1 MCLVEHPHLPRRV
14 PELRRNRHNVE
25 DGERQ
30 GVAWVGWTGDDDP
43 RLVKQRSDAETFLRF
58 LGALVARGEGYA
70 EVARDGQTFPAL
82 TLSVAAGRGV
92 VHQFPSE
99 EGCFLLRGDGA
110 VPPGEVV
117 EMPILEG
124 LGRFSGDFVLTAR
137 HAVGAV
143 EAFARG
149 EAIAQLGEWVEL

>member
-1 MCLVEHPHLPRRV
+1 MPRPSFASWEHSSLEARDTPRLPETVRRFLPSHCRLRLGGASSTNSPRR
-14 PELRRNRHNVE
+14 
-25 DGERQ
+25 
-30 GVAWVGWTGDDDP
+30 
-43 RLVKQRSDAETFLRF
+43 K
-58 LGALVARGEGYA
+58 
-70 EVARDGQTFPAL
+70 
-82 TLSVAAGRGV
+82 
-92 VHQFPSE
+92 
-99 EGCFLLRGDGA
+99 GCFLLRGDGA